1 MSLDE
6 LRSVLDDA
14 LSRGKVYIHVDP
26 SIDGVDLPPPL
37 MQRER
42 VPLVIAWQ
50 APHIDLQLGEQG
62 IAATLRFS
70 GNPYRCVVPW
80 PALLAVI
87 SDHPVAQRQQ
97 PPLQVMEGGSE
108 NNAKVPRE
116 RPHLKFVDD

>member
-1 MSLDE
+1 MNLDE
-6 LRSVLDDA
+6 LRDVLDDA

-26 SIDGVDLPPPL
+26 TIAGVDLPSAL
-37 MQRER
+37 MSRER

-50 APHIDLQLGEQG
+50 APHIDLQLDEDG

-97 PPLQVMEGGSE
+97 PPLQVMQGGSE

-116 RPHLKFVDD
+116 RPALKLVDD